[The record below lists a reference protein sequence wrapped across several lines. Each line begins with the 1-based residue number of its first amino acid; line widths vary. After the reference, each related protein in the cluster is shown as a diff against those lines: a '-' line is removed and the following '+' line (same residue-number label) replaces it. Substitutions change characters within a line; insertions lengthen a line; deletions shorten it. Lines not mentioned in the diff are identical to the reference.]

1 LNIWW
6 SFNDYFREGH
16 ENETMPDMKNLHTG
30 NIILLLT
37 LLNESDENDLL
48 MKAEV
53 LRNLGRFEESK
64 LLLDKVKDPDLT
76 IVKEKYLAEIKNKNS
91 RVFRLF

>member
-1 LNIWW
+1 LW

-16 ENETMPDMKNLHTG
+16 ENETMPDMKNLHTE
-30 NIILLLT
+30 NLILLLT

-53 LRNLGRFEESK
+53 LRNLGRFDESRQV
-64 LLLDKVKDPDLT
+64 LDKVTNPDLSG
-76 IVKEKYLAEIKNKNS
+76 VKDKFLAEISKKNS

>member
-1 LNIWW
+1 
-6 SFNDYFREGH
+6 
-16 ENETMPDMKNLHTG
+16 MPDMKNLHTG